1 MERYQIILAYDGS
14 LFKGFQRQA
23 NARSVQGELETA
35 LRQLNWQGRTILA
48 AGRTDTGAH
57 ATGQVVTFDLDWQNP
72 TSELQG
78 ALNGLL
84 PSDIAVQ
91 AIREVDPNFHP
102 RYHAAWRCYSYQIY
116 CQPVRQPLLDR
127 YAWHVW
133 PAVELSYLQEAASL
147 LIGTHDF
154 AAFGTPP
161 RPASS
166 TVRTVFQAK
175 WWEQAPHL
183 VFEITAQAF
192 LYHMVRRLVHMQV
205 QVGQGRLEIENIRK
219 TLPIPQEQP
228 NQGNLLRHG
237 LAPARGLTL
246 IAVGYPAEVISVDED
261 LEFEQTTTD
270 TDTTLNE

>member
-1 MERYQIILAYDGS
+1 MVHYQIILAYDGS

-23 NARSVQGELETA
+23 NARSVQGELEKA

-57 ATGQVVTFDLDWQNP
+57 ATGQVVAFELDWQHP
-72 TSELQG
+72 TKELQQ

-84 PSDIAVQ
+84 PADIAVQ
-91 AIREVDPNFHP
+91 SVREVNARFHP
-102 RYHAAWRCYSYQIY
+102 RYHATWRRYRYQIY
-116 CQPVRQPLLDR
+116 CRPVRQPLLDR
-127 YAWHVW
+127 YAWHIW
-133 PAVELSYLQEAASL
+133 PAIELSRLQEAASL

-154 AAFGTPP
+154 AAYGTPP

-205 QVGQGRLEIENIRK
+205 QVGQGRLELDTIRQ
-219 TLPIPQEQP
+219 TLCIAQETP
-228 NQGNLLRHG
+228 DKSSLLRHG
-237 LAPARGLTL
+237 LAPACGLTL
-246 IAVGYPAEVISVDED
+246 TAVGYPAEILSEDED

-270 TDTTLNE
+270 TDAKPFG